1 MILLTGHSLNRAR
14 KVPLEA
20 LSLSLKERES
30 TATMTPA
37 DMSGIGTESW
47 LLDDTEPGAGIVWR
61 VKSIGTAYAT
71 NTPTVQLEHVIST
84 LKDRI
89 LFGEVTP
96 ATITGN
102 AKAETCTAR
111 QAVEYILRRQ
121 GDWTMGAFEYSVSN
135 AYKFDGDTLFDALE
149 TVTHTLADAEWTY
162 DLTRYPFRL
171 NITRRSGEVGSELRC
186 GRNLRTI
193 TRNIDRSGMYTRFY
207 PIGYD
212 DLHLSPAYR
221 DRNTAA
227 YGIIEHT
234 ATDTSRTSAGEL
246 EAWASEM
253 LQRHA
258 EPVVSIEVEGLELVQ
273 ATGESLDRLTLGRMC
288 RVPLPEFGTTIT
300 ERITA
305 LTYQDKLHQPEVV
318 RITLANNI
326 EDVTRIIADNI
337 KATSR
342 GGRGAVRTSKEDH
355 AWFEDTNDHVAM
367 VAEGIVGVDAEG
379 NPNWTLLSEI
389 IVDGTGIHQ
398 NVVEVQNGLTLAET
412 HIEQNSRAITLE
424 AKRASEAE
432 GELSSQLTV
441 TAEAITAEVKRASDA
456 EGELSGRLDVTAEAI
471 TAEVT
476 RASTA
481 EGELSGR
488 ITVTAEAV
496 TTEVERA
503 KGEENSLSG
512 RITTEAGKIS
522 LVVEETSGGNVI
534 KAASIVTAINGTG
547 SSVAISADHVSIT
560 GDTKLS
566 GALTV
571 SDGSLVVKKSAVFQ
585 GNVTLQDANG
595 ILEAK
600 NYVVKSGGHVRFTGT
615 GAGEYYD
622 LTPSNIQGFIKS
634 ASVSGNVL
642 TLTPVYGNAIT
653 FSKATSLSGAW
664 SGGDFTA
671 TAKQNNVTVGTVVT
685 KLQDIELSGDV
696 GLSGTYV
703 SQTAKVMYGEDDDE
717 QFTPTGYQETLY
729 INVASKLQ
737 QGSASSAGTYNPA
750 SEYVGFSSFTVSGVG
765 GGDKTRFGS
774 NQGSY
779 YIEAYDSST
788 GTGVS
793 GSSVQYTLKAG
804 YTAGSGILVDVCDTG
819 GTKIANTASCPIW
832 MAISSGP
839 VNDQGLMQYDTY
851 YGIASGNTILATWK
865 TPPDNSMSHNAS
877 ITQVLDEDAGGSGS
891 SPFYGKLYAKDGSSY
906 VAITGSDRY
915 WYFSGSNI
923 GSRTV
928 YWN

>member
-37 DMSGIGTESW
+37 DMAGIGTESW

-121 GDWTMGAFEYSVSN
+121 GDWTLGSFGYSVSN

-171 NITRRSGEVGSELRC
+171 NITRRSGAVGSELRC

-212 DLHLSPAYR
+212 DIHLSPAYR

-234 ATDTSRTSAGEL
+234 ATDTSRTSAAEL

-305 LTYQDKLHQPEVV
+305 LNYQDKLNQPEVV
-318 RITLANNI
+318 RITLANNV

-412 HIEQNSRAITLE
+412 HIEQNSKAITLE
-424 AKRASEAE
+424 A
-432 GELSSQLTV
+432 
-441 TAEAITAEVKRASDA
+441 KRASDA

-503 KGEENSLSG
+503 KGAENSLSG

-522 LVVEETSGGNVI
+522 LVVEETAGGNVI
-534 KAASIVTAINGTG
+534 KAASIVTAVNNAG

-566 GALTV
+566 GAMTI
-571 SDGSLVVKKSAVFQ
+571 DGGALVVKKSAVFQ
-585 GNVTLQDANG
+585 GNVTLTDASG
-595 ILEAK
+595 YVQAK
-600 NYVVKSGGHVRFTGT
+600 NFNVASGGAVKFIGT
-615 GAGEYYD
+615 QAGEQYS
-622 LTPSNIQGFIKS
+622 LTASNIQSFIKDAEVDGNTLKLWKMTDS
-634 ASVSGNVL
+634 AASPS
-642 TLTPVYGNAIT
+642 IT

-664 SGGDFTA
+664 SSNTYTVTA
-671 TAKQNNVTVGTVVT
+671 SPQGTAISTSVG
-685 KLQDIELSGDV
+685 
-696 GLSGTYV
+696 
-703 SQTAKVMYGEDDDE
+703 
-717 QFTPTGYQETLY
+717 
-729 INVASKLQ
+729 
-737 QGSASSAGTYNPA
+737 
-750 SEYVGFSSFTVSGVG
+750 
-765 GGDKTRFGS
+765 TRFGAD
-774 NQGSY
+774 QGNY
-779 YIEAYDSST
+779 YVEAYRSADSGAPGISGASIT
-788 GTGVS
+788 YQLANNAGTIEI
-793 GSSVQYTLKAG
+793 Q
-804 YTAGSGILVDVCDTG
+804 DTG
-819 GTKIANTASCPIW
+819 GTKISNTPSFTILLEDKTGTNKITGNGTYAPSGSNIGFSAVQVDVPTGAGGDKARFNSASGSYFIEAYNNASGEAIAGSSLVYGLKAEYVSGSGVMVQIQDSGGTKLANTLECPIW
-832 MAISSGP
+832 LTSAASA
-839 VNDQGLMQYDTY
+839 VNYQGVLQYDTY
-851 YGIASGNTILATWK
+851 YGIASGNTTLATWK
-865 TPPDNSMSHNAS
+865 TPEAPSHDPDV
-877 ITQVLDEDAGGSGS
+877 TVTT
-891 SPFYGKLYAKDGSSY
+891 KW
-906 VAITGSDRY
+906 TGSI
-915 WYFSGSNI
+915 SGRESK
-923 GSRTV
+923 GSAKASELANTYILIDAKCGGV
-928 YWN
+928 TNKFYLTINA